1 MPPAAVNLLDLGLY
15 ANGAPHMLFRRL
27 RAEDPVHWHDESN
40 GPGFW
45 AVLRYDDVVHVS
57 RRVDLFSSSLGGTMI
72 PDAQEAELA
81 LLRLIATGSPAAPI
95 ERVGHRFDDQA
106 HVDFNAGRD
115 AALTG

>member
-1 MPPAAVNLLDLGLY
+1 MLPLELRVGPSSARRWRVGGVVTPPA
-15 ANGAPHMLFRRL
+15 
-27 RAEDPVHWHDESN
+27 
-40 GPGFW
+40 W
-45 AVLRYDDVVHVS
+45 AVLRYDDVLHVS

-95 ERVGHRFDDQA
+95 ERVGHRFEDQA